1 LYVGDGATFSSAAT
15 DTVRVEG
22 DVIAFYS
29 SDARLKE
36 NVEPIDNALEKIN
49 KISGYTYNWKDH
61 FILQKGGEDN
71 YFMKKK
77 DVGVMAHEVEE
88 VLPEVVAERKTGIK
102 AVRYEKIVPLLIE
115 AVKELSKKVDEE

>member
-1 LYVGDGATFSSAAT
+1 M
-15 DTVRVEG
+15 
-22 DVIAFYS
+22 
-29 SDARLKE
+29 
-36 NVEPIDNALEKIN
+36 
-49 KISGYTYNWKDH
+49 
-61 FILQKGGEDN
+61 LQKGGEDN

-88 VLPEVVAERKTGIK
+88 VLPEVVAQRKTGIK